1 MSDCARNI
9 RRAIS
14 EERSREM
21 RIKRKSQGIR
31 RILRVLAVAGLLLAT
46 GCGERPSTPSLP
58 PPRVEVTPVL
68 QRDVPI
74 MQEWVANVDG
84 FVNADIRPQ
93 VTGYLIKQTYK
104 EGTFV
109 KKEQVLFEIDPQPL
123 RASLEQAQGQLA
135 QAKAKE
141 ADARQ
146 NVDRDRPL
154 AAARAIAQS
163 QLDSDIQTLRAAE
176 AVVRAQ
182 QAQVELAQINVGYTK
197 VRSLIDG
204 IAGIANGQIG
214 DLVGPTTQLT
224 TVSQLDPVKVY
235 FALGENEYLRAAK
248 IISQAAMG
256 VRMAPGELRPLQ
268 LVLSDGTTYDH
279 PGKLF
284 LADRQ
289 VDLHTGTIRIA
300 AAFPN
305 PERILRPGQFGR
317 IRMQTEILNN
327 ALVIPQAAVN
337 ETQGSYQVAVLGS
350 GNKAEIRS
358 VKVGP
363 RVGTEWVIKDGLKAG
378 EQVIVQGIQKVRP
391 GAVVQPSSYQTPA
404 GKE

>member
-9 RRAIS
+9 RLVIS
-14 EERSREM
+14 ELCLGKM
-21 RIKRKSQGIR
+21 QLKRKPPRAQ
-31 RILRVLAVAGLLLAT
+31 RIIQVVVVAGFLLVT
-46 GCGERPSTPSLP
+46 GCGGPAAKPSIP
-58 PPRVEVTPVL
+58 PPAVEVTPVL
-68 QRDVPI
+68 RKDVPI

-84 FVNADIRPQ
+84 FVNANIQPQ
-93 VTGYLIKQTYK
+93 VTGYLLRQTYK

-109 KKEQVLFEIDPQPL
+109 KKGQVLFEIDPLPL
-123 RASLEQAQGQLA
+123 QASLEQAQADLA

-141 ADARQ
+141 VNARQ

-163 QLDSDIQTLRAAE
+163 QLDSDIQTLSAAE

-182 QAQVELAQINVGYTK
+182 QAQVDLAQINLGYTK

-214 DLVGPTTQLT
+214 NLVGPTTQLT
-224 TVSQLDPVKVY
+224 TVSQLEPVKVY
-235 FALGENEYLRAAK
+235 FALGENEYLKAAK
-248 IISQAAMG
+248 IISRVAMG
-256 VRMAPGELRPLQ
+256 VPMAPGEVRPMQ
-268 LVLSDGTTYDH
+268 LVLSDGSTYSH
-279 PGKLF
+279 TGTLF
-284 LADRQ
+284 LADRE
-289 VDLHTGTIRIA
+289 VDPRTGTIRIA
-300 AAFPN
+300 ATFPN

-317 IRMQTEILNN
+317 IRMQTDILDN

-337 ETQGSYQVAVLGS
+337 EVQGSYQVAVLGS
-350 GNKAEIRS
+350 DNKAEIRS

-363 RVGTEWVIKDGLKAG
+363 RVGTEWVIQDGLTAG

-391 GAVVQPSSYQTPA
+391 GAVVQPKLYQTPM
-404 GKE
+404 GKQ